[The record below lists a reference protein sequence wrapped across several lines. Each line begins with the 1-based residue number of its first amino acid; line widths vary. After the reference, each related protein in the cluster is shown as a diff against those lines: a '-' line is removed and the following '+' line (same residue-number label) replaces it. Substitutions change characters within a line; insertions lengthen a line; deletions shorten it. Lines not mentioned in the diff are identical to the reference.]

1 MKALIID
8 EPGKAR
14 VAEVP
19 IPKPGPGEVLIRVE
33 RCGICGTDVH
43 IFRGE
48 YLGSYPITPGHEFSG
63 TITEVGAGVTSL
75 AVGDRVAVEPN
86 IACDAC
92 PACLSN
98 RQNFCENW
106 KAVGVGLPG
115 GMAEYVVAPTKAV
128 FDIGDLAFKSGA
140 FVEPLSCVLHGMQR
154 AAPQLADEILIL
166 GAGPIGILL
175 LKTALAMGAS
185 SITALDRSSS
195 RLELA
200 QAEGATATL
209 ASIDAIPRDHFDLV
223 IDATGVPAIMEK
235 TTQWVRPGGR
245 ILLFGV
251 PPSGSKIT
259 LDAFAIFRKG
269 LTLLSSYTSVRNS
282 IQAVR
287 MLRSGRIDVSSLVS
301 HELPLERF
309 VEGVEMIEKG
319 AAGVLKILMAPG
331 KEEARNVDWGPRC
344 SRAPF

>member
-19 IPKPGPGEVLIRVE
+19 RPEPGPGELLIRVE

-48 YLGSYPITPGHEFSG
+48 YLGSYPVTPGHEFSG
-63 TITEVGAGVTSL
+63 EIAAIGKGVDSFQL
-75 AVGDRVAVEPN
+75 GDRVAVEPN

-106 KAVGVGLPG
+106 QAVGVTLPG
-115 GMAEYVVAPTKAV
+115 GMAEYVVAPAKAA
-128 FDIGDLAFKSGA
+128 FMIGDLGFAAGA
-140 FVEPLSCVLHGMQR
+140 FVEPLSCVLHGMGR
-154 AAPQLADEILIL
+154 AAPELADEILLL
-166 GAGPIGILL
+166 GAGPIGMLL

-185 SITALDRSSS
+185 SVTVVDRSRT
-195 RLELA
+195 RLALA
-200 QAEGATATL
+200 AAEGGGVASTIS
-209 ASIDAIPRDHFDLV
+209 SIDEAPRDRFDLV
-223 IDATGVPAIMEK
+223 IDATGVPAIMGRTPE
-235 TTQWVRPGGR
+235 WARPGGR

-251 PPSGSKIT
+251 PPSSARLS

-269 LTLLSSYTSVRNS
+269 LALMSSYTSVRNS

-287 MLRSGRIDVSSLVS
+287 MLKSGRIDVSTLVS

-309 VEGVEMIEKG
+309 AEGVELIEKG

-331 KEEARNVDWGPRC
+331 EKRGDE
-344 SRAPF
+344 

>member
-19 IPKPGPGEVLIRVE
+19 RPVPGAGEVLIRVE

-43 IFRGE
+43 IYRGQ
-48 YLGSYPITPGHEFSG
+48 YLGSYPITPGHEFAG
-63 TITEVGAGVTSL
+63 EVAATGPGVAGF

-86 IACDAC
+86 VSCDAC

-106 KAVGVGLPG
+106 QAVGVTLPG
-115 GMAEYVVAPTKAV
+115 GMAEYVLAPAKAV
-128 FDIGDLAFKSGA
+128 FGIGDLPYRAGA

-154 AAPQLADEILIL
+154 AEPRLADDILIL

-175 LKTALAMGAS
+175 QKTALVLGAS
-185 SITALDRSSS
+185 SILAVDRSSS
-195 RLELA
+195 RLALA
-200 QAEGATATL
+200 AAEGATSTL
-209 ASIDAIPRDHFDLV
+209 ASIDDIPLDRFDLV

-235 TTQWVRPGGR
+235 TTRWARPGGR

-251 PPSGSKIT
+251 PPAGSRLS

-269 LTLLSSYTSVRNS
+269 LALLSSYTSVRNS

-287 MLRSGRIDVSSLVS
+287 MLRSGKIDVGPLVS

-309 VEGVEMIEKG
+309 AEGVEMIEKG
-319 AAGVLKILMAPG
+319 AAGVLKVLMAPG
-331 KEEARNVDWGPRC
+331 T
-344 SRAPF
+344 

>member
-19 IPKPGPGEVLIRVE
+19 KPEPRAGEVLIRVE
-33 RCGICGTDVH
+33 RCGVCGTDVH

-48 YLGSYPITPGHEFSG
+48 YLGGYPVTPGHEFSG
-63 TITEVGAGVTSL
+63 VVESTGPGARRFAAGE
-75 AVGDRVAVEPN
+75 RVAVEPN
-86 IACDAC
+86 IACDSC

-106 KAVGVGLPG
+106 QAVGVTLPG
-115 GMAEYVVAPTKAV
+115 GMAEYVLAPEKAV
-128 FDIGDLAFKSGA
+128 FAIGGLGFAAGA

-154 AAPQLADEILIL
+154 VSPQVADRILIL
-166 GAGPIGILL
+166 GAGPIGMLL
-175 LKTALAMGAS
+175 LKASIAMGAS
-185 SITALDRSSS
+185 SVTVVDRSAS

-200 QAEGATATL
+200 AAENRGIVAAL
-209 ASIDAIPRDHFDLV
+209 SSIDAATREGYEIV
-223 IDATGVPAIMEK
+223 IDATGAPAIMQR
-235 TTQWVRPGGR
+235 TPDWAIPGGR

-251 PPSGSKIT
+251 PPAGAALA
-259 LDAFAIFRKG
+259 LDAFALFRKG
-269 LTLLSSYTSVRNS
+269 LTLMSSYTSVRNS

-287 MLRSGRIDVSSLVS
+287 MLQSGRIDVSSLVS
-301 HELPLERF
+301 HELPLGRF

-319 AAGVLKILMAPG
+319 RSGVLKVLMAPRA
-331 KEEARNVDWGPRC
+331 KEAAE
-344 SRAPF
+344 

>member
-19 IPKPGPGEVLIRVE
+19 RPVPGPGEVLIKVD

-48 YLGSYPITPGHEFSG
+48 YLGSYPVTPGHEFAG
-63 TITEVGAGVTSL
+63 EVVALGPGVASFVL
-75 AVGDRVAVEPN
+75 GDRVAVEPN
-86 IACDAC
+86 ISCDAC

-98 RQNFCENW
+98 RQNFCEHW
-106 KAVGVGLPG
+106 QAVGVTLPG
-115 GMAEYVVAPTKAV
+115 GMAEFVLAPAKAV
-128 FDIGDLAFKSGA
+128 FGIGDLAYAAGA
-140 FVEPLSCVLHGMQR
+140 FVEPLSCVLHGMQK
-154 AAPQLADEILIL
+154 AKPELADEILIV

-185 SITALDRSSS
+185 GLVVADRAPARLAL
-195 RLELA
+195 A
-200 QAEGATATL
+200 AAEGGRVTTTL
-209 ASIDAIPRDHFDLV
+209 ASIDDIPKDRFDLV
-223 IDATGVPAIMEK
+223 IDATGVPAIMGR
-235 TTQWVRPGGR
+235 TTEWARPGGR

-251 PPSGSKIT
+251 PPSGARLSM
-259 LDAFAIFRKG
+259 DAFAVFRKG
-269 LTLLSSYTSVRNS
+269 LAFTASYTSVRNS

-287 MLRSGRIDVSSLVS
+287 MLRSGRIDVSALVS

-309 VEGVEMIEKG
+309 AEGVQMIERG
-319 AAGVLKILMAPG
+319 AEGVLKILMAPG
-331 KEEARNVDWGPRC
+331 GVQ
-344 SRAPF
+344 